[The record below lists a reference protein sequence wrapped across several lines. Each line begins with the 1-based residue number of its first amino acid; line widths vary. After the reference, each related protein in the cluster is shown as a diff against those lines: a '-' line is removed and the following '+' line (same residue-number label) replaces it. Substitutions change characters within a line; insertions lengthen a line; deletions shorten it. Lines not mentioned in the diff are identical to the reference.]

1 MDRKSTGELQEHMLW
16 TYYGLRVGL
25 AAIGVALPLVVLL
38 AGGILHHV
46 WLEPSISQ
54 YYYTKG
60 LSFLTTRDIFVGGL
74 FAAGACLYL
83 YKGFSDRENMALNGA
98 GVFAVLVAV
107 LPTAE
112 TASASGVISVL
123 HGTAAVL
130 FFLCI
135 AYVSLFCS
143 QDTLRLL
150 SPSKRAYYARRYFWT
165 GMAMV
170 ASPLAAAGLS
180 VALEPASRFRTM
192 VFWLEAFA
200 VWTFAAYWIVK
211 TAEMRETRAEK
222 RALNAELER
231 KTVPA
236 AAADEAEA
244 GGVAAAAGAVRRKL
258 GKSAAS
264 ESVVPAGSD
273 SVR

>member
-60 LSFLTTRDIFVGGL
+60 LSFFTTRDIFVGGL

-83 YKGFSDRENMALNGA
+83 YKGFSDRENVALNWA

-112 TASASGVISVL
+112 TASAGGVISVL

-143 QDTLRLL
+143 QDTLWLL
-150 SPSKRAYYARRYFWT
+150 SPAKRADYARRYFWT

-236 AAADEAEA
+236 APAEAEA
-244 GGVAAAAGAVRRKL
+244 GGVAALPGVIRRKL
-258 GKSAAS
+258 GKSAS
-264 ESVVPAGSD
+264 ESVVPAGPD